1 MRYISSPPDSKWVG
15 FAVATL
21 LGLMVLLTFSSCGGG
36 GPKVDPA
43 KYRDWSKSQT
53 ARFNF
58 YFSPT
63 STWKDTIKVADL
75 TNGYERFLKEICAI
89 LEMPIPDGKIDMYI
103 YASDRELKEMT
114 GGDGQ
119 FSTENAIHWGGL
131 YPYGYQLT
139 KFLLE
144 KKGIKPGQFRVMNEG
159 VPNLLDYSGFNYHDK
174 TNRLVNSKKLVP
186 LAELG
191 DNARFDSLGFTL
203 RRAEAASFCGFI
215 MYNYGLDR
223 LFMLWQSSVDW
234 KKSVETIF
242 QMPLDEFEKAWLAF
256 ARNNTDDPDGTMD
269 NDTAQDMKV
278 NIQ

>member
-1 MRYISSPPDSKWVG
+1 MRHKARSSQSKWLTS
-15 FAVATL
+15 AIAAS
-21 LGLMVLLTFSSCGGG
+21 LGLMMLAAFLSCGGG
-36 GPKVDPA
+36 GPNIDPA
-43 KYRDWSKSQT
+43 KYKEWSKSQT
-53 ARFNF
+53 AHFNF

-63 STWKDTIKVADL
+63 STWKDSVKVADL
-75 TNGYERFLKEICAI
+75 TNGYERFMKEICAI
-89 LEMPIPDGKIDMYI
+89 LEMPIPDGKIDLYI

-114 GGDGQ
+114 GTEGQ
-119 FSTENAIHWGGL
+119 FSNDHAIHWGGL

-174 TNRLVNSKKLVP
+174 TNRLVNSKKFVP

-215 MYNYGLDR
+215 MFNYGLDR

-234 KKSVETIF
+234 KKSIETIF
-242 QMPLDEFEKAWLAF
+242 QMPLDEFEKAWIAF
-256 ARNNTDDPDGTMD
+256 ARNNTHDPEGNMD
-269 NDTAQDMKV
+269 NDTSQDMRI
-278 NIQ
+278 NMQ